1 MGNKDMENKTEDMLY
16 KSKSRKYLTVAMV
29 LAAMLLIG
37 AIIGIN
43 VYYRIPDVNGHSKME
58 IKQAKNVI
66 LRYVSCLEQGDR
78 NGVLECHVENVY
90 TAGSLDNEMKW
101 TRFDVHDLRYEPD
114 SRNYRSLKK
123 TMEQQSEP
131 QNWVLLTM
139 DCDLTTHYEKR
150 TLTLEWVVMRED
162 ESKPWKILRSF
173 KADC

>member
-1 MGNKDMENKTEDMLY
+1 MENKTEDMLH

-78 NGVLECHVENVY
+78 GGVEECIVENGE
-90 TAGSLDNEMKW
+90 AARSLEYALQW
-101 TRFDVHDLRYEPD
+101 SHFIVHDLRYEPD
-114 SRNYRSLKK
+114 SILYSQMKRWMK
-123 TMEQQSEP
+123 EEPIEP
-131 QNWVLLTM
+131 QNWILLTM
-139 DCDLTTHYEKR
+139 DCAWVVHYETHKGP
-150 TLTLEWVVMRED
+150 TGWILVRED
-162 ESKPWKILRSF
+162 DRKPWKILRYF
-173 KADC
+173 MAD